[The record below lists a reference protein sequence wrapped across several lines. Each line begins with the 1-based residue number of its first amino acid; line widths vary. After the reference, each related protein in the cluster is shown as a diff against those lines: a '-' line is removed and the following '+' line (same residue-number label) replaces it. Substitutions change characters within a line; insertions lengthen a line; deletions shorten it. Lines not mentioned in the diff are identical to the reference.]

1 MAGSQTQPLKG
12 IFHPNNTAPRHVAT
26 VPTHKKGY
34 FEIKNSG
41 PPTTFC
47 RTSKKDFAPNY
58 FQLFSAEADPKEA
71 GDKISDI
78 FFGRHFI

>member
-1 MAGSQTQPLKG
+1 MSIEPTLLASSTKRIKIPALPPL
-12 IFHPNNTAPRHVAT
+12 F
-26 VPTHKKGY
+26 VP
-34 FEIKNSG
+34 
-41 PPTTFC
+41 
-47 RTSKKDFAPNY
+47 TSKKDFAPNY